1 MTGWS
6 ISATLLLGIAAG
18 PYGLHMLSPAVLS
31 LLDPGIAMG
40 LAMLGVFVGL
50 SFNPRRRPTA
60 GSVAASLVRTGTVMI
75 PVATSV
81 FATLLYLDAMTDPV
95 VGPAGCSRRLRG
107 SVGIGDRRQRR

>member
-6 ISATLLLGIAAG
+6 ISARCFSALPPDRMACICCRRRAE
-18 PYGLHMLSPAVLS
+18 

-75 PVATSV
+75 PVAMSV
-81 FATLLYLDAMTDPV
+81 FPTLLYRTNADPV

-107 SVGIGDRRQRR
+107 SVGIGDRRKRR